1 MTKKLRELRE
11 SGRGRDGGW
20 KRGSRARSR
29 PAGGR
34 EGSGH
39 AEEDDLLAGGE
50 RVDGDLLQL
59 VALVEPP
66 ELAVG
71 EGVADG
77 DRSHGRAGGMGCRRG
92 LGCGAVAGVVTG
104 WWAADDGLV
113 GYICGRCAGPSCERI
128 NLGESD
134 AVCEASR
141 PGPGKL
147 DFFPQLFYSEG
158 RQTETSR
165 RLNFRRKRHDF
176 FFDEVLRR
184 KKKT

>member
-92 LGCGAVAGVVTG
+92 LGCGAVAEWLRVGGQQMMALASPHSPALPGVF
-104 WWAADDGLV
+104 V
-113 GYICGRCAGPSCERI
+113 GGARGPRVNALIWGNLMRSAKRAGRVRANWI
-128 NLGESD
+128 
-134 AVCEASR
+134 
-141 PGPGKL
+141 
-147 DFFPQLFYSEG
+147 FFPPNFFIRRVV
-158 RQTETSR
+158 RQR
-165 RLNFRRKRHDF
+165 QAAG
-176 FFDEVLRR
+176 
-184 KKKT
+184 

>member
-77 DRSHGRAGGMGCRRG
+77 DRSHGRAGGCRRG
-92 LGCGAVAGVVTG
+92 LDYGQVELE
-104 WWAADDGLV
+104 WLV
-113 GYICGRCAGPSCERI
+113 GRWSSLRFASLSPPWGLGYLWEGNLRGDRCMWP
-128 NLGESD
+128 L
-134 AVCEASR
+134 V
-141 PGPGKL
+141 
-147 DFFPQLFYSEG
+147 
-158 RQTETSR
+158 
-165 RLNFRRKRHDF
+165 
-176 FFDEVLRR
+176 
-184 KKKT
+184 